1 VSSVSS
7 VSMCVCVQ
15 DEEKES
21 LDTKV
26 MNQVATVYKQA
37 QDDALSRLTNN
48 TASLMVFFL
57 LLLLFSLWVLL
68 IHVGAGRQQHCLN
81 DT

>member
-1 VSSVSS
+1 
-7 VSMCVCVQ
+7 MCVCVQ

-57 LLLLFSLWVLL
+57 LLLLFSL
-68 IHVGAGRQQHCLN
+68 
-81 DT
+81 

>member
-1 VSSVSS
+1 MCVCVC
-7 VSMCVCVQ
+7 VCVCVQ

-37 QDDALSRLTNN
+37 QDDALSRLAKN
-48 TASLMVFFL
+48 TASLMVYIF
-57 LLLLFSLWVLL
+57 LFSFY
-68 IHVGAGRQQHCLN
+68 
-81 DT
+81 